1 MVNIAPDFPIE
12 DSSREPRGI
21 EQDLLSPVFLTR
33 SFPPSNRVSFF
44 LGERLLIVIT
54 ENVGSPNT
62 GSTSIGMILS
72 SYPSGWALT
81 NLHLAPCPHR
91 TGGDPFRQRWGR

>member
-21 EQDLLSPVFLTR
+21 EQGLLSPVFLTR

-54 ENVGSPNT
+54 ENLGSPNT

-81 NLHLAPCPHR
+81 NLHLAPLPTPDR
-91 TGGDPFRQRWGR
+91 RGPL

>member
-21 EQDLLSPVFLTR
+21 EQDMLSPVFLTR

-54 ENVGSPNT
+54 ENKGRPNT
-62 GSTSIGMILS
+62 GSTPNWDDLV
-72 SYPSGWALT
+72 
-81 NLHLAPCPHR
+81 
-91 TGGDPFRQRWGR
+91 